1 MPERVT
7 KEERLI
13 SMVIEK
19 ARKAK
24 EILYASLK
32 ENNRNPKDDDAEVYK
47 LKRPKAENYEP
58 TFKANKGPINEH
70 GYAGEITQFKKAV
83 VLMKAILKEDMDNPF
98 LNEERKRKA
107 IADLEAT
114 EKELDDLQQMFRSG
128 MNQKEFEQKFGTML
142 RRLTEMQQMLGKQP
156 NKDPAVPLLPA
167 QNQYR

>member
-1 MPERVT
+1 
-7 KEERLI
+7 
-13 SMVIEK
+13 
-19 ARKAK
+19 
-24 EILYASLK
+24 
-32 ENNRNPKDDDAEVYK
+32 
-47 LKRPKAENYEP
+47 
-58 TFKANKGPINEH
+58 
-70 GYAGEITQFKKAV
+70 
-83 VLMKAILKEDMDNPF
+83 MKAILKEDMDNPF